1 MRPVFASF
9 LALFLVVSAL
19 PAQAHPFPKTQQAAR
34 ELVKDVLADTDE
46 SGAKLLRT
54 AHRMVRDLQG
64 TVPPTPGLPETKQGE
79 LEIRATLVQPGVLG
93 KDMTLGVLWI
103 GASEAY
109 WTGVYWIESDGA
121 GQKAPSVID
130 VNEQGLLLFVDGGSL
145 AGASSVDI
153 TYHFLGVNGVH
164 AVQRLGEIPLLAQTP
179 VLDRVDV
186 GGARA
191 TSGEENDIVFLTPWN
206 LYDHNVTA
214 GITILGGS
222 EVLVDETITA
232 CGDWQAEVIEPG
244 CRLLYALPFGDAATA
259 LRLWSLDGQGER
271 RVEREISRAD
281 LLRGVTFGA

>member
-1 MRPVFASF
+1 MRPVLATSLAF
-9 LALFLVVSAL
+9 LLVVSAL
-19 PAQAHPFPKTQQAAR
+19 PAEAHPLPKTEQATR
-34 ELVKDVLADTDE
+34 EIVKDVLTDTDG

-54 AHRMVRDLQG
+54 AWRMVRDLQRA
-64 TVPPTPGLPETKQGE
+64 VPPTPGLPETKQGE

-93 KDMTLGVLWI
+93 QDMTLGMMWI

-121 GQKAPSVID
+121 GQKAPNVMD
-130 VNEQGLLLFVDGGSL
+130 VSEQGLLLFVDGGSL
-145 AGASSVDI
+145 SGTSSVDI
-153 TYHFLGVNGVH
+153 TYHFLGLNGVH
-164 AVQRLGEIPLLAQTP
+164 VVHELGEIPLLAQTP

-206 LYDHNVTA
+206 IYDHNVTA
-214 GITILGGS
+214 GITIVGGS
-222 EVLVDETITA
+222 DVLVDETITA

-259 LRLWSLDGQGER
+259 VRLWSLDEDGER

-281 LLRGVTFGA
+281 LLRGVTFEA